1 MMINYKVGKER
12 ILKNFDSVQ
21 MVCVKKSGLFSDS
34 VYNVVAI
41 SGSEQVMLYSGL
53 KEKKA
58 KHMVGEISFAC
69 GNPLFGGGVYYV

>member
-21 MVCVKKSGLFSDS
+21 MVCIRKGGLFTDS

-41 SGSEQVMLYSGL
+41 SGS
-53 KEKKA
+53 
-58 KHMVGEISFAC
+58 
-69 GNPLFGGGVYYV
+69 